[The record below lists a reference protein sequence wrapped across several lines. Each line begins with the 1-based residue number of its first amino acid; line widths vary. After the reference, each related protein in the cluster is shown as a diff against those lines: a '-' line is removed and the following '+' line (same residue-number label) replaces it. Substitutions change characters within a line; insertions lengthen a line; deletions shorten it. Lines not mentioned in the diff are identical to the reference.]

1 MQGRAG
7 LQGASL
13 IDDSYNANPSSMHAA
28 IDVLE
33 SLAGRR
39 WLVMGD
45 MAELGS
51 YAVEAHAEAGRY
63 ARAHG
68 VERMFAI
75 GALTPH
81 AVKSFGAG
89 AEWFADAAALAAA
102 VARELAPDVR
112 ILVKG
117 SRMNRL
123 ERVVES
129 LTATLPAARS
139 A

>member
-1 MQGRAG
+1 MKST
-7 LQGASL
+7 SL
-13 IDDSYNANPSSMHAA
+13 
-28 IDVLE
+28 
-33 SLAGRR
+33 
-39 WLVMGD
+39 
-45 MAELGS
+45 LG
-51 YAVEAHAEAGRY
+51 
-63 ARAHG
+63 
-68 VERMFAI
+68 MF
-75 GALTPH
+75 
-81 AVKSFGAG
+81 
-89 AEWFADAAALAAA
+89 ALAAA